1 MIALHSSKGLGLE
14 FLAWLL
20 PHGITE
26 LLAVVLCG
34 AAGLSIGYG
43 IVFPGPFRRL
53 DNLALR
59 GRHAARIAIGA
70 VALFF
75 IAALIEGFF
84 RQVVTDINIRIVVI
98 AATAAGWGFYFTR
111 LSSPRPG
118 APAEPD
124 LEEVFGPSTNTRP
137 R

>member
-1 MIALHSSKGLGLE
+1 
-14 FLAWLL
+14 
-20 PHGITE
+20 
-26 LLAVVLCG
+26 
-34 AAGLSIGYG
+34 
-43 IVFPGPFRRL
+43 
-53 DNLALR
+53 
-59 GRHAARIAIGA
+59 
-70 VALFF
+70 
-75 IAALIEGFF
+75 LIEGFF